1 MRILL
6 SIRRFYPKRERNNL
20 NFPLYIAKR
29 YLVSKS
35 SNNAIN
41 IITLIATLGV
51 IVSTI
56 ALFVVLSVFSG
67 LKNFSLSFIRIADP
81 DLKITAVQGKSFH
94 FNDSLKKALM
104 RKKIAAYTKVI
115 EERAFF
121 NYHDKSHIAV
131 IKGVDSN
138 YLHVNRMDTAVY
150 FGNWVNYDAKHTV
163 VIGSGISRILSVGA
177 YDFLESLKVFV
188 PKPGKGYITNPKT
201 AFKSVETQPIG
212 IYKLTDDLD
221 KKYVYANLEL
231 TQYLLNFKPDQ
242 VTGIELKLTDPGQIS
257 ELQQELQ
264 KELGNKYKIQ
274 TREQLN
280 SVFYKMLNTEN
291 LASYLV
297 FTLVL
302 IIALF
307 NVIGAIVMM
316 IIDKRYNLKTLYHL
330 GAEIKSIRKVFIFQG
345 FLLTIFGLII
355 GLLIAIPFVLLQKK
369 FGLIMITQSLAYP
382 VEFYFSNVLIVIF
395 TIAVLGYLAALIAS
409 ARIGKKL
416 VE

>member
-1 MRILL
+1 M
-6 SIRRFYPKRERNNL
+6 

-81 DLKITAVQGKSFH
+81 DLKVSIVKGKSFL
-94 FNDSLKKALM
+94 FNDAIEKALINE
-104 RKKIAAYTKVI
+104 KIANYSKVI

-121 NYHDKSHIAV
+121 NYRDKSHIAV

-138 YLHVNRMDTAVY
+138 YLFVNRIDTAVY
-150 FGNWVNYDAKHTV
+150 FGEWVNYTAKHTV
-163 VIGSGISRILSVGA
+163 VVGSGISNILSVGA
-177 YDFLESLKVFV
+177 YDFLDPLKIFV

-201 AFKSVETQPIG
+201 AFKSINTQPIG

-221 KKYVYANLEL
+221 KKYVFANLSL
-231 TQYLLNFKPDQ
+231 TEDLLNYKPNQ
-242 VTGIELKLTDPGQIS
+242 ITGIEIKLSDDDYSKEVQNQ
-257 ELQQELQ
+257 LQT
-264 KELGNKYKIQ
+264 KLGDQYRVQ

-297 FTLVL
+297 FTLIL

-316 IIDKRYNLKTLYHL
+316 IIDKRNNLKTLFHL
-330 GAEIKSIRKVFIFQG
+330 GADIREIRKIFVLQG
-345 FLLTIFGLII
+345 FLLTLFGLVI

-369 FGLIMITQSLAYP
+369 YGFIMITQNLAYP
-382 VEFYFSNVLIVIF
+382 VEFHFTNVLVVIWQQ
-395 TIAVLGYLAALIAS
+395 
-409 ARIGKKL
+409 KL
-416 VE
+416 PVPG